1 VSEVTVRVES
11 PGQPEVAALVR
22 ELDAYLGALYP
33 AESNHLL
40 DLAALSA
47 PDVRFLVARRHGR
60 ALACGALRIDAEGYG
75 EVKRMFVLPAARGLG
90 LGRRIL
96 AELEAEARRLDL
108 AWLRLETGISQPEAI
123 GLYRASGF
131 VEREPFGAYGPDP
144 LSLFMEKPL

>member
-1 VSEVTVRVES
+1 MPDVSIRVES
-11 PGQPEVAALVR
+11 PGQPDVAELVH
-22 ELDAYLGALYP
+22 ELDAYLTALYP

-47 PDVRFLVARRHGR
+47 RDVRFLVARQAGR
-60 ALACGALRIDAEGYG
+60 ALGCGALRVDPAGYG

-96 AELEAEARRLDL
+96 DELEAEARRMGL
-108 AWLRLETGISQPEAI
+108 ACLRLETGISQPEAI
-123 GLYRASGF
+123 ALYRASGF
-131 VEREPFGAYGPDP
+131 VEREPFGAYGLDP